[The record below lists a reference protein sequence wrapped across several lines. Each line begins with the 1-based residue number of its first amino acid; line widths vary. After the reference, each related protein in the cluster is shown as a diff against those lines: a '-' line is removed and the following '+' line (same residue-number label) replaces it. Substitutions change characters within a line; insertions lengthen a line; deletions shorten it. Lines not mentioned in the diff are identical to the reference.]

1 MNRIFGILTLFML
14 TLGLPVANAQSL
26 ADIQF
31 EKMDHNFG
39 RIREEG
45 GPAIFNFKFTNTG
58 KVPLILQGVEAS
70 CGCTTPEWSQEPIL
84 PGKTGMIKVSFD
96 PDHRPGVFAKSI
108 TINANVPKTTRVLTI
123 SGEVI
128 EKNLGIL
135 DHYPVNFENIRLSS
149 SDLSFV
155 RVKDNEIKTDTIKLY
170 NPGTSPVSVN
180 FKIIPPHISITTIP
194 AIIQPKSTGNF
205 LITFDATRK
214 PVYGFVTNRIYLSFN
229 DEDSFKNAITISGT
243 IEEDFS
249 RLNTTDL
256 ENAPRIEY
264 SSRVFDFREIPEG
277 KTVENTFTILNKGR
291 KDLIIRSVTA
301 SCGCTT
307 EKLSSNTIPPGGT
320 AELKVSF
327 DSQQKTGM
335 QNKIITVISNDP
347 QHSTTLLRVIGTVKK
362 KL

>member
-1 MNRIFGILTLFML
+1 MSKIIGILTMFYLIFGI
-14 TLGLPVANAQSL
+14 PDAKAQSL
-26 ADIQF
+26 AEIQF

-45 GPAIFNFKFTNTG
+45 GPAIYSFKFTNTG

-96 PDHRPGVFAKSI
+96 PEQRPGAFAKSI

-135 DHYPVNFENIRLSS
+135 DHYPVNFGNIRLSA

-155 RVKDNEIKTDTIKLY
+155 RIKDNEIKTDTIKLY

-180 FKIIPPHISITTIP
+180 FKIIPPHISIKSFPEILP
-194 AIIQPKSTGNF
+194 PKSTGYF

-229 DEDSFKNAITISGT
+229 DEDNYKNAITISGT

-249 RLNTTDL
+249 RLSTTDL
-256 ENAPRIEY
+256 ENGPSIDY
-264 SSRVFDFREIPEG
+264 DSRVFDFREIPEG
-277 KTVENTFTILNKGR
+277 KTVENTFKILNRGR
-291 KDLIIRSVTA
+291 KDLVIRSVTA

-307 EKLSSNTIPPGGT
+307 GKLSSNTIPPGGT
-320 AELKVSF
+320 AELKVTF
-327 DSQQKTGM
+327 DSQQKVGM
-335 QNKIITVISNDP
+335 QNKIITIISNDP

-362 KL
+362 